1 MGGWKTCAGALALCL
16 ALASAAAQAGCYD
29 RLPQVPEGVGI
40 DRALYVLV
48 DQTTPLDDA
57 LKGRIMALV
66 DDWGRRGDHVEVARF
81 SANLRGR
88 YPELVFEGSVEPLP
102 DEAFLYNLR
111 HRDKRELLTCLE
123 DQARQIRE
131 GFRAALR
138 EVLDGSDYKIPK
150 TDLFYSLKLLSEQMI
165 QVQDAPERIVLL
177 VTDGF
182 ENSAVTSFYRR
193 GKPRLPDARKALAQ
207 VRRAG
212 LLPNWKGSR
221 IYVYGL
227 GLMPDRKSYLKP
239 QVAMGLRAFWERY
252 FVAGNGDVA
261 VLGTPELFLKRL
273 P

>member
-1 MGGWKTCAGALALCL
+1 MGVWKTCVGALALCL
-16 ALASAAAQAGCYD
+16 ALAGGDAVAGCYD
-29 RLPQVPEGVGI
+29 RLDKTPEGVGI

-88 YPELVFEGSVEPLP
+88 YPELVFEGSIEPLP
-102 DEAFLYNLR
+102 DDAFLYNLR
-111 HRDKRELLTCLE
+111 YRDKRGLLTCLE
-123 DQARQIRE
+123 DQARQVRE

-138 EVLDGSDYKIPK
+138 QVLDGSDFKIPK

-165 QVQDAPERIVLL
+165 QVEDAPERIVLL
-177 VTDGF
+177 VTDGL

-193 GKPRLPDARKALAQ
+193 GKPRVPNARKTLAQ

-212 LLPNWKGSR
+212 LLANWKGSR

-227 GLMPDRKSYLKP
+227 GLMPDHKSYLKP

-261 VLGTPELFLKRL
+261 ALGTPELFLKHLR
-273 P
+273 